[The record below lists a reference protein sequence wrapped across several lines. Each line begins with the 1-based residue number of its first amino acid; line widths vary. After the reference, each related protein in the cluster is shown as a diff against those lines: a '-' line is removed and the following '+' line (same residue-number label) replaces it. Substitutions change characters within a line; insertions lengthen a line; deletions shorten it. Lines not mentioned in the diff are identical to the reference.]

1 MFNGYQANISRKQDK
16 KLDCVGLPESLM
28 SPEEDSV
35 EEGGIFTP
43 GNSCCRSFSCKVNQC
58 KKSLDDSQFVLKF
71 AFPRS
76 SRRLYFPAFFQSFY
90 AFLL

>member
-1 MFNGYQANISRKQDK
+1 MVVKPTFHGITT

-43 GNSCCRSFSCKVNQC
+43 GNSCCRSFSCKV
-58 KKSLDDSQFVLKF
+58 K
-71 AFPRS
+71 
-76 SRRLYFPAFFQSFY
+76 YM
-90 AFLL
+90 

>member
-1 MFNGYQANISRKQDK
+1 MVMKTTTNGSKT

-43 GNSCCRSFSCKVNQC
+43 GNSCCRSFSLG
-58 KKSLDDSQFVLKF
+58 KSM
-71 AFPRS
+71 
-76 SRRLYFPAFFQSFY
+76 
-90 AFLL
+90 